1 MRIQHGQG
9 LSPFGPA
16 RRREGPSD
24 RRRGRALM
32 LIGVRY
38 VIPAAVVVSGLA
50 ILVFAHD
57 RDTALEAGCSFFGV
71 ALAVVLLNF
80 FFRVGVR
87 GDRDRDR
94 EADARA
100 YFDEHGR
107 WPDER
112 R

>member
-1 MRIQHGQG
+1 
-9 LSPFGPA
+9 
-16 RRREGPSD
+16 
-24 RRRGRALM
+24 M

-80 FFRVGVR
+80 FFRIGVR

-100 YFDEHGR
+100 YFDEYGR
-107 WPDER
+107 WPDEQR
-112 R
+112 